1 MERRSARAK
10 PFIVEQGLRW
20 YAIQTKPRH
29 EAQVEKKL
37 RDLNVEIFLPW
48 IRMRRRVGTRYRWV
62 LEPLFPGYLFCRL
75 DLVLAGK
82 SARYSPGVRDFVR
95 FGTHIP
101 EISADVVEGLM
112 ARCPEGVA
120 LVGPPPLQKGQP
132 VVIREGPLSGLE
144 AVFEQEMAGKER
156 IAVLLEFL
164 GRQTRLIV
172 PAEVIG
178 RI

>member
-1 MERRSARAK
+1 MEGRNVRAK

-20 YAIQTKPRH
+20 YTIQTKPRR

-48 IRMRRRVGTRYRWV
+48 IRARRRVGTRHHWV

-82 SARYSPGVRDFVR
+82 AARYSPGVRDFVR
-95 FGTHIP
+95 FGSHIP
-101 EISADVVEGLM
+101 EISENVVEGLM

-120 LVGPPPLQKGQP
+120 LIGPPPLQKGQP

-144 AVFEQEMAGKER
+144 AVFEQEMGGKER

-164 GRQTRLIV
+164 GHQTRLIV
-172 PAEVIG
+172 PAEAIG

>member
-1 MERRSARAK
+1 MGRSAKPK
-10 PFIVEQGLRW
+10 PFIVEQGLHW
-20 YAIQTKPRH
+20 YTIRSKPKH

-37 RDLNVEIFLPW
+37 RDLNLEVFLPW
-48 IRMRRRVGTRYRWV
+48 IRMRRRIGTRYSWV
-62 LEPLFPGYLFCRL
+62 LEPLFPGYLFSRL

-82 SARYSPGVRDFVR
+82 AARYCPGVKDFVR
-95 FGTHIP
+95 FGSQIP
-101 EISADVVEGLM
+101 EIAERIVDELM
-112 ARCPEGVA
+112 ERCPEGVA
-120 LVGPPPLQKGQP
+120 QIGAPPLKKGQP

-144 AVFEQEMAGKER
+144 AVFDQEMGGKER

-178 RI
+178 RV